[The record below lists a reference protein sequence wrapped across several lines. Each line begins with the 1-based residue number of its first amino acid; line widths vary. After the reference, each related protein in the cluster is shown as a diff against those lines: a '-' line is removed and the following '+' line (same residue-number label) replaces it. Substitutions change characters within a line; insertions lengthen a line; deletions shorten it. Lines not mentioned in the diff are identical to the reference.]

1 MSLVIVYTQCSFN
14 YAFPTSKWRHS
25 KSLSSQFAF
34 SSIRFK
40 IYSWTEAEADTPS
53 RSEKRHYVCVSCWTV
68 CIHADYTR
76 SQLLNNAFSGFPRKG
91 VATCMYTEVVH
102 FTALASK
109 STNSERKWVRITAKS
124 NARWLAQYSQGMSG
138 NEQETRTNVWRT

>member
-34 SSIRFK
+34 SSICFK
-40 IYSWTEAEADTPS
+40 IYSWTEAEADTTS
-53 RSEKRHYVCVSCWTV
+53 RSVKRHYVCVSCWTV
-68 CIHADYTR
+68 CIDYTR
-76 SQLLNNAFSGFPRKG
+76 SQLLNNVISCFPHEG
-91 VATCMYTEVVH
+91 VAIYMYTEVVH

-138 NEQETRTNVWRT
+138 NEQEAWTNVWRT